1 MLINVFYKES
11 SVPKQLLISGASMAS
26 ALVYCDA
33 NNIIPT
39 SLNEIVNSLMPNNT
53 SLNYNF
59 NVTLKDQS
67 ENVSNQIIFDTFD
80 NVISWVNSQSGKYLV
95 NLTRNNQSFVTA

>member
-1 MLINVFYKES
+1 
-11 SVPKQLLISGASMAS
+11 MAS

-95 NLTRNNQSFVTA
+95 NLIRNNQSFVTA

>member
-1 MLINVFYKES
+1 
-11 SVPKQLLISGASMAS
+11 MAS